1 MDMVIERFRDVA
13 VVTLGSRQLDAV
25 NAKEFK
31 ESVKELIQTHTKIIF
46 DLSAVRFIDSYGMGA
61 MLAILMKLNVQ
72 GGDLKLCGV
81 NSTVRMLF
89 ERAYLH
95 RLFEMFKNREEAV
108 QADRWQCDWKSI
120 DIALTPDGSIRRRAM
135 AFSKE
140 KTAA

>member
-1 MDMVIERFRDVA
+1 MDIVIESFRDVA
-13 VVTLGSRQLDAV
+13 IVTLSGAQLDAV

-31 ESVKELIQTHTKIIF
+31 KGVKELIQTHTKIIF

-89 ERAYLH
+89 EQAYLH
-95 RLFEMFKNREEAV
+95 RLFEIFKNRKEAMR
-108 QADRWQCDWKSI
+108 ADRWQCDWKSI
-120 DIALTPDGSIRRRAM
+120 DIALTPDGAIRRRAR

-140 KTAA
+140 KSAA